1 MLCDFCSCCLLIFL
15 LLFLHLYALCLFMLQ
30 LLSGSTFSLTTWPTI
45 FEFTVWLLAETSIT
59 ILTATKIAKI
69 KAIIDGIITIIQS
82 PEFMVLVYSQAQN
95 TINKLFMYR
104 ALKNKLT
111 KMYLLLNHDQNL
123 PVLILS

>member
-1 MLCDFCSCCLLIFL
+1 MLYNFCSCCLLL
-15 LLFLHLYALCLFMLQ
+15 LLLHLYALCLFMLQ
-30 LLSGSTFSLTTWPTI
+30 LLSKSTFSLMTWPTI

-95 TINKLFMYR
+95 TINKLFMYQVH
-104 ALKNKLT
+104 KNKLT

-123 PVLILS
+123 PVPILS

>member
-1 MLCDFCSCCLLIFL
+1 
-15 LLFLHLYALCLFMLQ
+15 MLQ
-30 LLSGSTFSLTTWPTI
+30 LLSKSTFSLTTWPTI

-95 TINKLFMYR
+95 TINKLFMYQVHLR
-104 ALKNKLT
+104 IKTNENVFVTEACSKLACPDPF
-111 KMYLLLNHDQNL
+111 MNA
-123 PVLILS
+123 S